1 MILVLRMSILIDLGI
16 CKAYYTKVEVAN
28 LIPSWYGIAGWNDLF
43 LGVKTPYAPNINWLY
58 K

>member
-1 MILVLRMSILIDLGI
+1 MILVLRMSILIDLVI
-16 CKAYYTKVEVAN
+16 SKSDTKVKVAN

-43 LGVKTPYAPNINWLY
+43 LGVKTPYAPTINWLY